1 MKTPNHK
8 MRFNLDGLKALKE
21 ALPTD
26 DIVKVGVLRSDNSR
40 EDEDGGVLGNA
51 EVGLIQE
58 IGSISRNIPARSW
71 LRMPIETRQKE
82 LIKFMQSPK
91 AQGLAEDLQFE
102 KLLQLLGIK
111 AEAIIHEAF
120 QTGGF
125 GKWPANA
132 PATIAAKGS
141 SKPLIDTRQLD
152 TAVSSEVA
160 KDV

>member
-1 MKTPNHK
+1 

-26 DIVKVGVLRSDNSR
+26 DIVKVGVLRSGNGRD
-40 EDEDGGVLGNA
+40 DEEGTPMGNA
-51 EVGLIQE
+51 EIGLIQE

-91 AQGLAEDLQFE
+91 AQGLAESLDFE
-102 KLLQLLGIK
+102 KLLELLGLS
-111 AEAIIHEAF
+111 AEVIIHEAF
-120 QTGGF
+120 QTSGF

-132 PATIAAKGS
+132 PATVAAKGS
-141 SKPLIDTRQLD
+141 SKPLIDTRQLER
-152 TAVSSEVA
+152 AVSSEVG
-160 KDV
+160 KDE